1 MSLDQFV
8 SGLIYLG
15 SAFVLFFLGKWA
27 YSALHRNYALHEELL
42 ERDNFAVA
50 LVMIGYHLGLVF
62 AIGGVL
68 AGVSVS
74 LIDDL
79 IDIFLYGAASIV
91 LLNLSGLITDKFIL
105 PAFDDEKEIIQDRNA
120 GTGAIV
126 AANHIATGLIIAG
139 AISGRGSLL
148 TAALSWILGQLALVI
163 ASRVYSKLLPY
174 DVHANLEKDNV
185 AVGVAFAGMQIAVG
199 NLVRVS
205 IAGDFISWSD
215 YFIKFGSFLAFGLIL
230 LPLIRIIT
238 DRVLLPGKRLTAELV
253 NQAAPNVGA
262 GAIEAF
268 SYIAA
273 SLLLSWVV

>member
-8 SGLIYLG
+8 SGLVYLG
-15 SAFVLFFLGKWA
+15 SAFVLFFIGKWA
-27 YSALHRNYALHEELL
+27 YSTLHRNYALKEELL
-42 ERDNFAVA
+42 ERDNFALA
-50 LVMIGYHLGLVF
+50 LVMVGYHLGLIF
-62 AIGGVL
+62 ALGGLL

-74 LIDDL
+74 LMDDL
-79 IDIFLYGAASIV
+79 IDIFLYGAVSIA
-91 LLNLSGLITDKFIL
+91 LLNVSSIITDKFIL
-105 PAFDDEKEIIQDRNA
+105 PKFDDEKEIIQDHNA

-126 AANHIATGLIIAG
+126 AANHIATGMIIAG
-139 AISGRGSLL
+139 AISGRGSLI
-148 TAALSWILGQLALVI
+148 TAAVSWILGQLALVI

-205 IAGDFISWSD
+205 ISGDFISWSD
-215 YFIKFGSFLAFGLIL
+215 YFIKFGSFLAFGLVL
-230 LPLIRIIT
+230 LPLIRVVT
-238 DRVLLPGKRLTAELV
+238 DQVLLPGKRLTAELV
-253 NQAAPNVGA
+253 NQATPNVGA

-273 SLLLSWVV
+273 SLLLGWVV

>member
-27 YSALHRNYALHEELL
+27 YGALHRNYALHEELL
-42 ERDNFAVA
+42 ERDNFALA

-205 IAGDFISWSD
+205 ITGDFISWSD

>member
-8 SGLIYLG
+8 SGLVYLG
-15 SAFVLFFLGKWA
+15 SAFMLFFFGKWA
-27 YSALHRNYALHEELL
+27 YSALHRNYALNEELL
-42 ERDNFAVA
+42 ERDNFALA

-68 AGVSVS
+68 AGISVS

-139 AISGRGSLL
+139 AISGRGSLI
-148 TAALSWILGQLALVI
+148 TAAVSWILGQLALVI

-199 NLVRVS
+199 NLVRAS
-205 IAGDFISWSD
+205 ISGDFISWSD

-230 LPLIRIIT
+230 LPLIRVIT

-262 GAIEAF
+262 GAIEGF